1 MSKREVKKVQS
12 HLADVEIKGLEKLI
26 VLVAETD
33 DLLEGLEADS
43 IKDFENNVNALTQFT
58 NPMISAQAFN
68 LDAQYKRLL
77 ELEKQINGKLKSEDL
92 TSTKELKSSVIAN
105 IKEKHT
111 IYYTTAELKLKT
123 RLEKIIKD
131 FNGLSFNDRKN
142 IGLNRSGELAFT
154 VYSSLIL

>member
-1 MSKREVKKVQS
+1 
-12 HLADVEIKGLEKLI
+12 
-26 VLVAETD
+26 
-33 DLLEGLEADS
+33 
-43 IKDFENNVNALTQFT
+43 
-58 NPMISAQAFN
+58 MISAQAFN
-68 LDAQYKRLL
+68 LEAQYKRLL

-154 VYSSLIL
+154 VYSSLIR